1 MIEEKGESKREVRDL
16 RRVLE
21 IKGKNHVKI
30 KTEVEETLKQINTI
44 DDERNIKDGKEE
56 YFKTQK

>member
-1 MIEEKGESKREVRDL
+1 MIEEKGESKREVIEL

-21 IKGKNHVKI
+21 IKEKNHFKI